1 MKSVSLQEAN
11 KICPK
16 GIIKLVSVVADV
28 RYHLIVLVGLDLQ
41 SSPTDYPDLQYVA
54 VGFLLAIQ

>member
-16 GIIKLVSVVADV
+16 GNNLNWFLSWQMSGITLLFSLGWICSPAQLII
-28 RYHLIVLVGLDLQ
+28 RICNM
-41 SSPTDYPDLQYVA
+41 
-54 VGFLLAIQ
+54 